1 MSNPYLS
8 EKEILEVFHK
18 TQLEDQY
25 SFLTEDLVKLASAFI
40 MAASPAIVRNERLMC
55 IDVVRSMNSG
65 VADKL
70 KDIRGN
76 L

>member
-18 TQLEDQY
+18 TQMEDQY
-25 SFLTEDLVKLASAFI
+25 AFLTEDLVKLASAFI